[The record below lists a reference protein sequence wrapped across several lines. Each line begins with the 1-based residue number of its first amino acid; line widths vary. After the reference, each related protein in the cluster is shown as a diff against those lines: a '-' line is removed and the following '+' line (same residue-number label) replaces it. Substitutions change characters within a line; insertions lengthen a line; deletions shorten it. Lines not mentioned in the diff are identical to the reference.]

1 MFGRDANS
9 NSNRRQDPRSQFL
22 RSLYYRAAAARG
34 SPQTPSSSLA
44 SSTSSITDSS
54 RSTTY
59 AMLGNLHRTEP
70 QPTVELARPA
80 PEVEFSRV
88 ADTVRPALRPN
99 TSSVGS
105 ASLLSLRANQQGPR
119 FIDSPLSSA
128 SLPDR
133 NSTDGT
139 GSPVDLANGETSR
152 SDDVGQTG
160 SEPAFAYFNDER
172 DIPFRSNAVEIAA
185 QDDKRECAFLSHEHH
200 ANSELERARLI
211 LPLLVGQPQPTRE
224 FGGGM
229 PATGRV
235 QKRPSSP
242 RRLLDELDVID
253 EFNKQAQARVAS
265 VDPGR
270 VLAQFP
276 LQHLQAIIRQ
286 LLDEIEVPESSGWDL
301 VIRDLVL
308 NALSRVRPDVQGG
321 ERMDLRHYVR
331 IKRIPGGEPSDSQY
345 ISGIVF
351 TKNLAH
357 RLMPRYLKAPQIMLL
372 TLPLEYSAQAASSAS
387 RYVSFD
393 EELRMQQGF
402 TEKLVQRIAGAAPT
416 IVLADKPVPRQLLEG
431 LMRHRIAV
439 AHGIKRSVIRAIARC
454 TGAEIVTSMN
464 KFSDY
469 PRTGTC
475 ASLAVQTYED
485 PSLPEYR
492 KSFFFLDGCIEQRG
506 GTIVLRG
513 DSFERLADIKQV
525 VDLVICLSYSMM
537 LETSLLV
544 DEYALAVPGTYASS
558 VSDKS
563 ALAVPGSASTQLPED
578 ASLAQQALSE
588 YNIVLSSSP
597 CVRIPPPHVLVCM
610 REKELA
616 IRAITEK
623 FDKMSAGRKDTS
635 LGDSS
640 SSGTNTG
647 VSFLVSRQQSAASSN
662 RLQQQYESEL
672 ALHENYIHEGKIFL
686 RDNPHMVSLWDY
698 QSIAITYMV
707 TCRKHEFMLC
717 AGPQHH
723 VIPFYTGSDATLG
736 EYLEMCFV
744 LTAVCSTRS
753 RRCAHPMY
761 EHRHSYLHNNGR
773 IDVTMDEYP
782 CPIERMSEVILMWSE
797 CTRCQKRTPV
807 VRLSNEAKCYS
818 FGKYLEIT
826 FYNAHLC
833 PRARICSHDLHKE
846 FVRCFTLRNM
856 VVRISYSEFPIW
868 SIATPTMPLY
878 FNMEVSIRLKEEEA
892 AELRKKMDAY
902 YASLL
907 SRLDAFPLELVYE
920 DKSDEC
926 KHVLYSLS
934 ARAATEQ
941 VYFQQTLDQTLRNTH
956 PADTLVLVVVYEAL
970 QGKVLEWNLQFS
982 ELVQSFIQLDRGSRS
997 AMSNA
1002 TKRAATVP
1010 GTAVGDSAGQTV
1022 GPHEIDSLEI
1032 IDELHSAAD
1041 HYYVP
1046 GDAAGHDSVRF
1057 EMPRMLPSPSASTSD
1072 LMSIANQEAAY
1083 EEPEKMSRLHRRLSM
1098 ETMRQ
1103 ERERQERLQEKHRR
1117 TAENDERN
1125 RQAKNALKGKGH
1137 ASQRLHAHLAASD
1150 QPNAEPKHGAA
1161 VAKHPGKSLL
1171 PSGYSTAR
1179 LIGHIATDVDD
1190 DVRIP
1195 RQTEFPELRGRK
1207 GKAKKFA
1214 GMLNR
1219 SAQPLLDI
1227 LHRPTSAGADQ
1238 PAKEAAPPS
1247 RIPVIRSQ
1255 PGSDARHAVNRPV
1268 PMRPPNARNSHIP
1281 RPPNMRSRAASP
1293 EDEHGS
1299 SASNVFLRLA
1309 RRLNSRGQPNIPSV
1323 LGTVPRKMDLLL
1335 PAAARYISQHPKQPS
1350 APQVQVF
1357 YTKPKSEESGSIKGT
1372 PPRRHSYQISAE
1384 AGGAGSVSSQG
1395 VGSHGG
1401 RHRSAYPRLPLA
1413 MSDNDDADNDDADM
1427 EDGQPES
1434 YGERHRYR
1442 SATVSQVQM
1451 QQSASDSTRSQP
1463 PSDQAYIVP
1472 RKSRETLSAGLPS
1485 DQNPDNTD
1493 RPHKER
1499 KHSISLRPSNIIPT
1513 ITRRLGLGFG
1523 FKSSANKDSSTS
1535 AAATDDESV
1544 SNRLPRSRVSSAGT
1558 SSLHERGLI
1567 PPRLVID
1574 SKGHGVTSLKRPQSQ
1589 NAARKGRATG
1599 KGVDLFMGESD
1610 SSMGVVS
1617 IDTSDSDS
1625 DVEDQGFDLTRRVLQ
1640 TPVATIPGSYR
1651 GSSFLLDSHN
1661 SEHGS
1666 ADSSSA
1672 QIDLIMGSPLRS
1684 LHPSSQVSQHLASSV
1699 TDSEDSAMRNMLGSL
1714 RRNPHRLSH
1723 DSSAEDDDVGARGP
1737 NLHFGQSD
1745 AGSDADHLGG
1755 VSAQDATDAA
1765 AYLRSVIAASTGASS
1780 AHVPEFSN
1788 ESSAASASATTMF
1801 GLPLTKSNTIDSAL
1815 NTGTTHG
1822 EALPQENITLWKTIS
1837 NLLMTP
1843 GTSQLYQIGLDLVYP
1858 LGPTEHLIAGSPIIV
1873 REEEPSSI
1881 IAYTLLDSEFRRNV
1895 QAMFEEARTGNDAAR
1910 HGVDSDGP

>member
-1 MFGRDANS
+1 
-9 NSNRRQDPRSQFL
+9 
-22 RSLYYRAAAARG
+22 
-34 SPQTPSSSLA
+34 
-44 SSTSSITDSS
+44 
-54 RSTTY
+54 
-59 AMLGNLHRTEP
+59 
-70 QPTVELARPA
+70 
-80 PEVEFSRV
+80 
-88 ADTVRPALRPN
+88 
-99 TSSVGS
+99 
-105 ASLLSLRANQQGPR
+105 
-119 FIDSPLSSA
+119 
-128 SLPDR
+128 
-133 NSTDGT
+133 
-139 GSPVDLANGETSR
+139 
-152 SDDVGQTG
+152 
-160 SEPAFAYFNDER
+160 
-172 DIPFRSNAVEIAA
+172 
-185 QDDKRECAFLSHEHH
+185 
-200 ANSELERARLI
+200 
-211 LPLLVGQPQPTRE
+211 
-224 FGGGM
+224 
-229 PATGRV
+229 
-235 QKRPSSP
+235 
-242 RRLLDELDVID
+242 
-253 EFNKQAQARVAS
+253 
-265 VDPGR
+265 
-270 VLAQFP
+270 
-276 LQHLQAIIRQ
+276 
-286 LLDEIEVPESSGWDL
+286 
-301 VIRDLVL
+301 
-308 NALSRVRPDVQGG
+308 
-321 ERMDLRHYVR
+321 
-331 IKRIPGGEPSDSQY
+331 
-345 ISGIVF
+345 
-351 TKNLAH
+351 
-357 RLMPRYLKAPQIMLL
+357 
-372 TLPLEYSAQAASSAS
+372 
-387 RYVSFD
+387 
-393 EELRMQQGF
+393 
-402 TEKLVQRIAGAAPT
+402 
-416 IVLADKPVPRQLLEG
+416 
-431 LMRHRIAV
+431 
-439 AHGIKRSVIRAIARC
+439 
-454 TGAEIVTSMN
+454 
-464 KFSDY
+464 
-469 PRTGTC
+469 
-475 ASLAVQTYED
+475 
-485 PSLPEYR
+485 
-492 KSFFFLDGCIEQRG
+492 
-506 GTIVLRG
+506 
-513 DSFERLADIKQV
+513 
-525 VDLVICLSYSMM
+525 
-537 LETSLLV
+537 
-544 DEYALAVPGTYASS
+544 
-558 VSDKS
+558 
-563 ALAVPGSASTQLPED
+563 
-578 ASLAQQALSE
+578 
-588 YNIVLSSSP
+588 
-597 CVRIPPPHVLVCM
+597 
-610 REKELA
+610 
-616 IRAITEK
+616 
-623 FDKMSAGRKDTS
+623 
-635 LGDSS
+635 
-640 SSGTNTG
+640 
-647 VSFLVSRQQSAASSN
+647 
-662 RLQQQYESEL
+662 
-672 ALHENYIHEGKIFL
+672 
-686 RDNPHMVSLWDY
+686 
-698 QSIAITYMV
+698 
-707 TCRKHEFMLC
+707 
-717 AGPQHH
+717 
-723 VIPFYTGSDATLG
+723 
-736 EYLEMCFV
+736 
-744 LTAVCSTRS
+744 
-753 RRCAHPMY
+753 
-761 EHRHSYLHNNGR
+761 
-773 IDVTMDEYP
+773 
-782 CPIERMSEVILMWSE
+782 
-797 CTRCQKRTPV
+797 
-807 VRLSNEAKCYS
+807 
-818 FGKYLEIT
+818 
-826 FYNAHLC
+826 
-833 PRARICSHDLHKE
+833 
-846 FVRCFTLRNM
+846 
-856 VVRISYSEFPIW
+856 
-868 SIATPTMPLY
+868 
-878 FNMEVSIRLKEEEA
+878 
-892 AELRKKMDAY
+892 
-902 YASLL
+902 
-907 SRLDAFPLELVYE
+907 
-920 DKSDEC
+920 
-926 KHVLYSLS
+926 
-934 ARAATEQ
+934 
-941 VYFQQTLDQTLRNTH
+941 
-956 PADTLVLVVVYEAL
+956 
-970 QGKVLEWNLQFS
+970 
-982 ELVQSFIQLDRGSRS
+982 
-997 AMSNA
+997 
-1002 TKRAATVP
+1002 
-1010 GTAVGDSAGQTV
+1010 
-1022 GPHEIDSLEI
+1022 
-1032 IDELHSAAD
+1032 
-1041 HYYVP
+1041 
-1046 GDAAGHDSVRF
+1046 
-1057 EMPRMLPSPSASTSD
+1057 
-1072 LMSIANQEAAY
+1072 MSIANQEAAD

-1125 RQAKNALKGKGH
+1125 RQARNALKGKGH

-1255 PGSDARHAVNRPV
+1255 PGSDARHTLNRPV

-1395 VGSHGG
+1395 VGLHGG

-1544 SNRLPRSRVSSAGT
+1544 SNRLTRSRVSSAGT

-1910 HGVDSDGP
+1910 HGVDSDGPSAPSSPRSLDEQGGSPSPVNEFSQVPPPRSDDEVIERIMLHSLGHHVSFERTAGQTKITCQVFYAAQFEALRRCNGCEDSYIESLSRCNPYVPKGGKSGSAFLRTRDERFIIKEISTAEADAFLKFAPFYFEHMFWNWTFREERPTVLAKIFGFCCVSYRNKSTNKRLKNMNVVIMENLFYGRTCSRYFDLKGSERNRMADESQLDAVLQDENMLMHIRDRPICIRQQTKRHLHAAIWNDTLFLSKMNVMDYSLLVGFDEAKNELVVGIIDFIRTFTWDKQLESWVKEAGILGGKKGPTIVSPKQYKNRFREAMKRYFMM